1 MKLGKNK
8 WLLIII
14 IAIIVVSG
22 VIYFLNSRVL
32 SSPQKTVKDYFN
44 YIVNEDYSKAYEL
57 LTGNFKQSKGTLE
70 EFTALFENARA
81 HGTVYVGVKINSVTD
96 TKRKSQKIVSF
107 SLKTREKGRET
118 TSFGQY
124 VVVKEADNIWRI
136 ADSLQ

>member
-44 YIVNEDYSKAYEL
+44 YIINEDYSKAYEL

>member
-1 MKLGKNK
+1 VKLGKNK

-81 HGTVYVGVKINSVTD
+81 HGTVYVGVKINSVTN
-96 TKRKSQKIVSF
+96 TNRKSQKIVSF
-107 SLKTREKGRET
+107 SLKVKEKGRET

-124 VVVKEADNIWRI
+124 LVIKEADNIWRI
-136 ADSLQ
+136 SDSLQ

>member
-1 MKLGKNK
+1 VKRGKNK

-14 IAIIVVSG
+14 VAIIVVS
-22 VIYFLNSRVL
+22 VLIYFLNSRIL
-32 SSPQKTVKDYFN
+32 PSPQKTVRDYFN
-44 YIVNEDYSKAYEL
+44 YIINEDYSKAYEL
-57 LTGNFKQSKGTLE
+57 LSENYKKSKGTLE

-96 TKRKSQKIVSF
+96 TNRKSQKIVSF
-107 SLKTREKGRET
+107 SLKVKEKGRET

-124 VVVKEADNIWRI
+124 LVVKEADNIWRI

>member
-14 IAIIVVSG
+14 IAIIVISG
-22 VIYFLNSRVL
+22 IIYFLNSNVL
-32 SSPQKTVKDYFN
+32 PSPQKTVKDYFN
-44 YIVNEDYSKAYEL
+44 YIINEDYSKAYEL

-81 HGTVYVGVKINSVTD
+81 HGTVYVGVKINSVTN
-96 TKRKSQKIVSF
+96 TNRKSQKIVSF
-107 SLKTREKGRET
+107 SLKVKEKGRET

-124 VVVKEADNIWRI
+124 LVIKEADNIWRI
-136 ADSLQ
+136 SDSLQ

>member
-107 SLKTREKGRET
+107 SLKMREKGRET

>member
-1 MKLGKNK
+1 VKLGKNK

-57 LTGNFKQSKGTLE
+57 LAGNFKQSKGTLE

>member
-81 HGTVYVGVKINSVTD
+81 HGTVYVGVKINSVTN
-96 TKRKSQKIVSF
+96 TNRKSQKIVSF
-107 SLKTREKGRET
+107 SLKVKEKGRET

-124 VVVKEADNIWRI
+124 LVIKEADNIWRI
-136 ADSLQ
+136 SDSLQ

>member
-124 VVVKEADNIWRI
+124 LVIKEADNIWRI
-136 ADSLQ
+136 SDSLQ